1 MIKIF
6 GLQETIN
13 SSETEAKLGAIIE
26 KRRNILNLIEKADGS
41 PNTQGNLSKLKR
53 LDEELSQE
61 FRHWQ
66 SLSEKTD
73 ETLRLDG
80 QQLREESFL

>member
-1 MIKIF
+1 MMKIF
-6 GLQETIN
+6 AAQETTN
-13 SSETEAKLGAIIE
+13 SSEVEAKLGAIIE

-66 SLSEKTD
+66 SLVDKTE
-73 ETLRLDG
+73 ETLKLDG
-80 QQLREESFL
+80 AVKF